1 MSDHE
6 TDAGV
11 SPATVAAA
19 AAAANALAAEGI
31 AVEGVQF
38 DYEGDAY
45 RIVTPHGTIGAPGDG
60 FDPQGIGGGNV
71 KAATDDS

>member
-6 TDAGV
+6 TDTGV

-19 AAAANALAAEGI
+19 AAAASALAAEGI
-31 AVEGVQF
+31 AVEAVQF
-38 DYEGDAY
+38 DYESDAY
-45 RIVTPHGTIGAPGDG
+45 RLITPNGSVGAAGDE

-71 KAATDDS
+71 KAATDDA